1 MGLFTLDKLTFSKV
15 TSIDKTLFNLNIDS
29 LQLDNFLKYNP
40 YFKVILTDHKK
51 DGEDVIED
59 EKILTIKA
67 RTLNR
72 DNPKVS

>member
-1 MGLFTLDKLTFSKV
+1 M